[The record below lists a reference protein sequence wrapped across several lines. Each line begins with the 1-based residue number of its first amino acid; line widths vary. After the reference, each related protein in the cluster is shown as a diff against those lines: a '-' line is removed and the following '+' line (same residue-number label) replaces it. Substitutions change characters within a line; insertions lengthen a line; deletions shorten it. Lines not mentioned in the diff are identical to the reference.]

1 MKYICLQTFDRH
13 SKVFNKGDIYC
24 IYDLTDNILVDNKKY
39 IGIYTEQGD
48 YITTL
53 NSKVIK
59 TYLMP
64 LDEWREQVI
73 NYIV

>member
-1 MKYICLQTFDRH
+1 MKYICLETFDRH

-24 IYDLTDNILVDNKKY
+24 IYDLTDYNKY
-39 IGIYTEQGD
+39 ISIYTENGD

-59 TYLMP
+59 GYLIP
-64 LDEWREQVI
+64 LDDWREQVI
-73 NYIV
+73 NYII